1 MVEEQV
7 VPLKSNMQR
16 LHELKVPYLSVF
28 VNVWSKDTT
37 ALVKNSRRRSFKA
50 QKTLQNL
57 EFRKNWSFE
66 QGEVDLQKLEADS
79 VPKQTKKKD
88 LLGFEKF
95 AQCLKK
101 RNINCDIHT
110 VSSAKLT
117 GIQRRCSRCLP
128 RNFAM
133 SEIEMSSPF
142 NRSNPPLY

>member
-28 VNVWSKDTT
+28 VNVRSKDTT

-79 VPKQTKKKD
+79 VPKQTKKKKKPLRFWRS
-88 LLGFEKF
+88 LL
-95 AQCLKK
+95 
-101 RNINCDIHT
+101 NI
-110 VSSAKLT
+110 
-117 GIQRRCSRCLP
+117 
-128 RNFAM
+128 
-133 SEIEMSSPF
+133 
-142 NRSNPPLY
+142 

>member
-28 VNVWSKDTT
+28 VNVRSKDTT

-79 VPKQTKKKD
+79 VPKQTKKK
-88 LLGFEKF
+88 
-95 AQCLKK
+95 KK
-101 RNINCDIHT
+101 T
-110 VSSAKLT
+110 S
-117 GIQRRCSRCLP
+117 
-128 RNFAM
+128 
-133 SEIEMSSPF
+133 
-142 NRSNPPLY
+142 